1 MAVQKGRKAW
11 LAALLTLFVPGVGQA
26 YAGRYDRGLVIL
38 AVAVFYSF
46 FILQTL
52 TLMEANFLAEGESL
66 LTWAKENFLR
76 LGVNGLRFIV
86 SIFLAIALYAWIVV
100 DAYRSVPHSSRE
112 D

>member
-1 MAVQKGRKAW
+1 MAAEKGKKAW
-11 LAALLTLFVPGVGQA
+11 LAAILTLLVPGLGQA
-26 YAGRYDRGLVIL
+26 YAGRYDRGLIIL

-52 TLMEANFLAEGESL
+52 TLMEAHFLAEGETL
-66 LTWAKENFLR
+66 FTWAKENFIR

-86 SIFLAIALYAWIVV
+86 SIFLAVVLYVWVIL
-100 DAYRSVPHSSRE
+100 DAYLSVPSSGRE